1 MSRKR
6 KRKSTYQRRYK
17 KPLIKGKF
25 YRVKDSNGGHPS
37 KIFRKNTKKNK
48 YWIVRFT
55 SSPGRHRTKLKHQ
68 IDSQRDGD
76 SFVINNPTIE
86 KYEDFSSPYPL
97 NNLRVHKDDLKLV
110 RKIQKKK
117 DEIHEPT
124 IKQLRANQSSYNY
137 LNKYTK
143 NKQGTNKK
151 AQ

>member
-6 KRKSTYQRRYK
+6 KRKSTYQRRYR
-17 KPLIKGKF
+17 KPLIKGNF

-37 KIFRKNTKKNK
+37 KLFRKNTKKNK

-68 IDSQRDGD
+68 IDPQRDGD

-97 NNLRVHKDDLKLV
+97 DNLRVHKDDLKLV
-110 RKIQKKK
+110 RKMQKKK
-117 DEIHEPT
+117 RWDP
-124 IKQLRANQSSYNY
+124 RAG
-137 LNKYTK
+137 NK
-143 NKQGTNKK
+143 
-151 AQ
+151 AAPSESIIV

>member
-1 MSRKR
+1 MWIPKNNKSIAERKILWAENV
-6 KRKSTYQRRYK
+6 KENQHTKEDIK

-37 KIFRKNTKKNK
+37 KLFRKNTKKNK

-68 IDSQRDGD
+68 IDPQRDGD

-86 KYEDFSSPYPL
+86 KYEEFSSPYPL

-117 DEIHEPT
+117 RWDP
-124 IKQLRANQSSYNY
+124 RAG
-137 LNKYTK
+137 NK
-143 NKQGTNKK
+143 
-151 AQ
+151 AAPSESIIV

>member
-37 KIFRKNTKKNK
+37 KLFRKNTKKNK

-55 SSPGRHRTKLKHQ
+55 SSPGRHRTKLKYQ
-68 IDSQRDGD
+68 IDPQRGGD

-97 NNLRVHKDDLKLV
+97 DNLKVHKDDLKLV
-110 RKIQKKK
+110 RKIQKKMRS
-117 DEIHEPT
+117 T
-124 IKQLRANQSSYNY
+124 SR
-137 LNKYTK
+137 
-143 NKQGTNKK
+143 
-151 AQ
+151 